1 VNGKNKQLLMTP
13 VCDMGGFYPQWN
25 WNHHFKLQLDGF
37 EKEVTFT
44 IQRKDKEEIEILAKR
59 KIKID
64 NLICKNEGVLNKW
77 ISVFRES
84 DLQY

>member
-1 VNGKNKQLLMTP
+1 MTP
-13 VCDMGGFYPQWN
+13 VCDIGGFFPQWN
-25 WNHHFKLQLDGF
+25 WNHQFKLQLDGF

-44 IQRKDKEEIEILAKR
+44 IQRKDKEEIEVLAKR
-59 KIKID
+59 KIKIES
-64 NLICKNEGVLNKW
+64 LFCKEGGVLNKW

>member
-1 VNGKNKQLLMTP
+1 MTP
-13 VCDMGGFYPQWN
+13 VCDIGGFFPQWN
-25 WNHHFKLQLDGF
+25 WNHQFKLQLDGF

-44 IQRKDKEEIEILAKR
+44 IQRKDKEEIEVLAKR
-59 KIKID
+59 KIKIES
-64 NLICKNEGVLNKW
+64 LIRKEEGVLNKW

>member
-1 VNGKNKQLLMTP
+1 MTP
-13 VCDMGGFYPQWN
+13 VCDIGGFFPQWN
-25 WNHHFKLQLDGF
+25 WNHQFKLQLDGF

-44 IQRKDKEEIEILAKR
+44 IQRKDKEEIEVLAKR
-59 KIKID
+59 KIKIES
-64 NLICKNEGVLNKW
+64 LICKEGGVLNKW